1 MRLHPL
7 LIFIFI
13 ALLNLPSFG
22 QIDTT
27 AHHNWNVKPYIFPT
41 AIMTTGILLN
51 NSTFKKTFQEKL
63 PRTHTHLD
71 DYLQFGPVALMYIAD
86 IAKLPARNN
95 AFNQTKFLGIS
106 EVLTIGIVVGVKA
119 LSKVTRPD
127 GSADNS
133 FPSGH
138 TAQAFVA
145 GNVLFQEFKDTKPW
159 LAYSGLVIAS
169 TTGVLRMTNNRHWIS
184 DVLTSAGLATIVTQ
198 LVYHF
203 EPLKNWNPFEHSKVT
218 CLPKV
223 GDSGMGV
230 VLVF

>member
-1 MRLHPL
+1 MKFKLTYF
-7 LIFIFI
+7 LILMPFLIY
-13 ALLNLPSFG
+13 G
-22 QIDTT
+22 QIDSFPTKK
-27 AHHNWNVKPYIFPT
+27 WQFKPYIFPT
-41 AIMTTGILLN
+41 AVMTTGILLN
-51 NSTFKKTFQEKL
+51 NSTYKKTFQDKL
-63 PRTHTHLD
+63 PKTHTHLD
-71 DYLQFGPVALMYIAD
+71 DYLQFAPVGMMYLADLMHIPS
-86 IAKLPARNN
+86 KNN

-106 EVLTIGIVVGVKA
+106 EVLTIGIVVGVKK
-119 LSKVTRPD
+119 LSHVTRPD
-127 GSADNS
+127 GSANNS

-145 GNVLFQEFKDTKPW
+145 GNVLFQEFKDSKPW
-159 LAYSGLVIAS
+159 LAYSGFVIAS

-203 EPLKNWNPFEHSKVT
+203 EPLKNWNPFEHSNVT
-218 CLPKV
+218 CLPKI